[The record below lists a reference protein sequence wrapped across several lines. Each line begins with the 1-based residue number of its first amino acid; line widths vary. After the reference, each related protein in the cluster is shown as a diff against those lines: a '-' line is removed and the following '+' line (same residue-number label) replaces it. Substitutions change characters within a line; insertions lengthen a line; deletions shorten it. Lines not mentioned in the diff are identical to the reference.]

1 MRKQA
6 PWLCVVLLLIVGGLR
21 AESSPEL
28 AVLDQARTRQGDV
41 RVQSL
46 IEVWE
51 AGELIRSSAF
61 EVYVGTD
68 RRSLALARSGREA
81 GQKVLMLDDQ
91 FWLFL
96 PSSQRPIR
104 ITPMQK
110 MLGEA
115 SIGDIASLRWQEDYR
130 IVNRQPQNEVQW
142 LTLEAARSG
151 LSYQRIELQVRTDD
165 FAPLKA
171 RFYLTSGKLAKTAE
185 FELGEEDGELT
196 VTHMTL
202 TDEVVGNEVTRIH
215 YLGVS
220 PVQIPDRWFSPAFL
234 VRNNVGGP

>member
-1 MRKQA
+1 MRKQDL
-6 PWLCVVLLLIVGGLR
+6 WLCILLLFVLGGLR
-21 AESSPEL
+21 AEPSPEL

-41 RVQSL
+41 RVESL

-51 AGELIRSSAF
+51 AGELLRSSAF
-61 EVYVGTD
+61 EVYVGAG

-96 PSSQRPIR
+96 PASQRPIR

-130 IVNRQPQNEVQW
+130 IVNRQSEQETMW
-142 LTLEAARSG
+142 LTLEAARAG
-151 LSYQRIELQVRTDD
+151 LSYQRVELQVRTDD
-165 FAPLKA
+165 YAPLSA
-171 RFYLTSGKLAKTAE
+171 RFYLTSGMLAKTAA
-185 FELGEEDGELT
+185 FELDEGGGELT
-196 VTHMTL
+196 VSRMTL
-202 TDEVVGNEVTRIH
+202 TDEVMGDEVTRIH
-215 YLGVS
+215 YQSVT
-220 PVQIPDRWFSPAFL
+220 PVAIPERWFSPAFL
-234 VRNNVGGP
+234 ARNPID